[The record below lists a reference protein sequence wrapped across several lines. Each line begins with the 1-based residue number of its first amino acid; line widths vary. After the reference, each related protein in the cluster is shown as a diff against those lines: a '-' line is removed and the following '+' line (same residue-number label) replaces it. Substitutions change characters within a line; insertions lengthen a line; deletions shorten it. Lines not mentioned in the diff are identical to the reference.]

1 MPASVPVK
9 SLYLPPIATMSPLL
23 FKSTLHPNSSS
34 TSGPSMSAP
43 NCDQLPPLNSK
54 ILTCPDLLPLSS
66 LSYAPIATVRP
77 SPLMATAPE

>member
-1 MPASVPVK
+1 M
-9 SLYLPPIATMSPLL
+9 SLYLPPMATISPVL

-34 TSGPSMSAP
+34 ISGPSISVP
-43 NCDQLPPLNSK
+43 SCDQLPPLNSK